1 MKTMSDPSPAV
12 VARIKIASDYTAALI
27 ASIGWLSGVI
37 AYALADTFKSGWW
50 WVGVPAIAVIGSLLA
65 IGVCRTHSFHV
76 AAIATSQAR
85 EQ

>member
-1 MKTMSDPSPAV
+1 MKTMSDQSSAAV
-12 VARIKIASDYTAALI
+12 TRVLVASDHTAVLI
-27 ASIGWLSGVI
+27 VSIGWLSGVI

-65 IGVCRTHSFHV
+65 IGVCRAHSFHV
-76 AAIATSQAR
+76 AAIGTSQSR